1 MATMGFIS
9 RHAIGVLIVLI
20 VGGWALFYLPTTP
33 SYAVYQLKQAIDARD
48 GATAA
53 TFVDFAS
60 VVKNAGY
67 EMLQQNSNANDV
79 ITALVGKGAVDLL
92 SGPMAAAVQ
101 QWATQ
106 QVNSGARQVQMPAAA
121 VAGAIV
127 LLHHSGD
134 TAWTDFRD
142 DKGVQWDIRM
152 ARENGHWRITEVKNV
167 QQFLQRF
174 QQEKGIGGPPATP
187 PDMGT
192 PNAASSSNAAPETSP
207 PGGSASTP

>member
-1 MATMGFIS
+1 
-9 RHAIGVLIVLI
+9 
-20 VGGWALFYLPTTP
+20 
-33 SYAVYQLKQAIDARD
+33 
-48 GATAA
+48 
-53 TFVDFAS
+53 
-60 VVKNAGY
+60 
-67 EMLQQNSNANDV
+67 MLQQNSNANDV

-92 SGPMAAAVQ
+92 SGPMAAGVE

-152 ARENGHWRITEVKNV
+152 ARQNGHWRITEVKNV
-167 QQFLQRF
+167 QQFLQRL
-174 QQEKGIGGPPATP
+174 QQEKGMGGPPAA

-192 PNAASSSNAAPETSP
+192 PNAAPPSEAAPETSP
-207 PGGSASTP
+207 PPPSGNTSTP

>member
-1 MATMGFIS
+1 MMGMGFIS
-9 RHAIGVLIVLI
+9 RHAIGVLIVLV
-20 VGGWALFYLPTTP
+20 VGGWALFYVPTTP
-33 SYAVYQLKQAIDARD
+33 SYAIYQLKQAIDARD

-67 EMLQQNSNANDV
+67 EMLQQNSQANDV

-92 SGPMAAAVQ
+92 SAPMAAAVQ

-134 TAWTDFRD
+134 AAWTNFRD

-167 QQFLQRF
+167 QQLLQHL
-174 QQEKGIGGPPATP
+174 QQEKGLGAPPATP
-187 PDMGT
+187 PDMGA
-192 PNAASSSNAAPETSP
+192 PNAAPPEAAP
-207 PGGSASTP
+207 PGGGTPTSP

>member
-1 MATMGFIS
+1 MGFIS
-9 RHAIGVLIVLI
+9 RHAIGVLIFLV
-20 VGGWALFYLPTTP
+20 VAGWALFYLPTTP
-33 SYAVYQLKQAIDARD
+33 SYAIYQLKQAIDARD

-60 VVKNAGY
+60 VVRSAGY
-67 EMLQQNSNANDV
+67 EMLQQNSKANDV

-134 TAWTDFRD
+134 TAWTNFRD

-152 ARENGHWRITEVKNV
+152 ARQNGHWRITEVKNV

-174 QQEKGIGGPPATP
+174 EQEKGMGGPPAAP
-187 PDMGT
+187 PAMGA
-192 PNAASSSNAAPETSP
+192 PNAAPPSEAAPS
-207 PGGSASTP
+207 GGNTSTP

>member
-1 MATMGFIS
+1 MMGMGFIS
-9 RHAIGVLIVLI
+9 RHAIGVLIVLV
-20 VGGWALFYLPTTP
+20 VGGWALFYVPTTP
-33 SYAVYQLKQAIDARD
+33 SYAIYQLKQAIDARD

-60 VVKNAGY
+60 VIKNAGY
-67 EMLQQNSNANDV
+67 EMLQQNSQANDV

-92 SGPMAAAVQ
+92 SAPMAAAVQ

-106 QVNSGARQVQMPAAA
+106 QVNSGARQVQMPTAA

-134 TAWTDFRD
+134 AAWTNFRD

-167 QQFLQRF
+167 QQLLQHL
-174 QQEKGIGGPPATP
+174 QQEKGPGAPPATP
-187 PDMGT
+187 PDMGA
-192 PNAASSSNAAPETSP
+192 PNAAPPEAAP
-207 PGGSASTP
+207 PGGGTPTSP

>member
-9 RHAIGVLIVLI
+9 RHAIGVLVFL
-20 VGGWALFYLPTTP
+20 VVAGWALFYVPNTP
-33 SYAVYQLKQAIDARD
+33 SYAIYQLKQAIDARD

-53 TFVDFAS
+53 TFVDFPS

-67 EMLQQNSNANDV
+67 EMLQQNSKANDV

-92 SGPMAAAVQ
+92 SGPLAAAVQ

-127 LLHHSGD
+127 LLHRSGD

-142 DKGVQWDIRM
+142 NKGVQWDIRM
-152 ARENGHWRITEVKNV
+152 ARQNGHWRITEVKNV

-174 QQEKGIGGPPATP
+174 QQEKGMGASPATP
-187 PDMGT
+187 PEMGT
-192 PNAASSSNAAPETSP
+192 PDAAPPSNAAPEAAPASP
-207 PGGSASTP
+207 

>member
-1 MATMGFIS
+1 MTTMGFIS
-9 RHAIGVLIVLI
+9 RHAFGVLVVVV

-67 EMLQQNSNANDV
+67 EMLQQNSKANDV

-92 SGPMAAAVQ
+92 SGPMAAAVE

-127 LLHHSGD
+127 LLRHSGD

-152 ARENGHWRITEVKNV
+152 QRENGHWRITEVKNV

-174 QQEKGIGGPPATP
+174 QQQKGIGGPPATP
-187 PDMGT
+187 PEMGT
-192 PNAASSSNAAPETSP
+192 PNAAPSPGAAPETSP
-207 PGGSASTP
+207 PGR

>member
-1 MATMGFIS
+1 MTGMGFIS
-9 RHAIGVLIVLI
+9 RHAIGVLVFL
-20 VGGWALFYLPTTP
+20 VVAGWALFYVPTTP
-33 SYAVYQLKQAIDARD
+33 SYAVYQLKQAIDAHD

-53 TFVDFAS
+53 TFVDFPS

-67 EMLQQNSNANDV
+67 EMLQQNSKANDV
-79 ITALVGKGAVDLL
+79 ITTLVGKGGADVL
-92 SGPMAAAVQ
+92 SGPLATGVQ

-127 LLHHSGD
+127 LLHRSGD

-142 DKGVQWDIRM
+142 DKGVKWDIRM

-174 QQEKGIGGPPATP
+174 QQEKGMSSPPATP
-187 PDMGT
+187 PEMGT
-192 PNAASSSNAAPETSP
+192 PNA
-207 PGGSASTP
+207 